1 MPDLYPNRDN
11 RGLRPGQT
19 TSTSWKP
26 GECPNPGGRP
36 KKTPEVREFERKC
49 FEYSKESPDVWRA
62 CMNDEEASWKD
73 RNEAA
78 EKLVIHDRGKAVDR
92 LAVQTMNGSAA
103 TPATMDLD
111 VLISRA
117 EKMIGHESDD

>member
-1 MPDLYPNRDN
+1 
-11 RGLRPGQT
+11 
-19 TSTSWKP
+19 
-26 GECPNPGGRP
+26 
-36 KKTPEVREFERKC
+36 
-49 FEYSKESPDVWRA
+49 
-62 CMNDEEASWKD
+62 MNDEEASWKD